1 MVLFFSDLL
10 YVKADGSLFHSL
22 AFNGQ
27 CEPAFFF
34 PAFHDR
40 HGTAFPSLAFRS
52 DVSRAVFQ
60 IGTSCSQQCAGAL
73 EFECQQ
79 VVGIRHY
86 PSLLVRDFSYDI
98 NQGLAVGRDF
108 RTVGC

>member
-1 MVLFFSDLL
+1 MFHGLKKIGNQVNYMVLFFSDLL
-10 YVKADGSLFHSL
+10 HVKADGSLFRSL

-52 DVSRAVFQ
+52 GVSRAVFQ
-60 IGTSCSQQCAGAL
+60 IGAACSSSVPEPWSSNVSRLSAL
-73 EFECQQ
+73 GTTRPCLS
-79 VVGIRHY
+79 VI
-86 PSLLVRDFSYDI
+86 S
-98 NQGLAVGRDF
+98 AM
-108 RTVGC
+108 T